1 MSDET
6 KLQEYAAKR
15 ADYIDVDDALK
26 RVRGQK
32 AIYARLLKSFLA
44 TKDFAALEAAIESGD
59 FKTASEIAHS
69 IKGITGNLSLT
80 KLFEES
86 AALMLKFKDDIA
98 DAEQIERYRDA
109 LVKTKNYCLDVIDE
123 MEKQG

>member
-1 MSDET
+1 MANETEAQDYSD
-6 KLQEYAAKR
+6 KR
-15 ADYIDVDDALK
+15 IDYIDIDDALK

-32 AIYARLLKSFLA
+32 AIYVKLLKSFLA
-44 TKDFAALEAAIESGD
+44 TKDFAALEAAIEEKD
-59 FKTASEIAHS
+59 YKKASETAHS

-86 AALMLKFKDDIA
+86 AALMLKLKDDVF
-98 DAEQIERYRDA
+98 DAEQLDRFRDT

-123 MEKQG
+123 LEK